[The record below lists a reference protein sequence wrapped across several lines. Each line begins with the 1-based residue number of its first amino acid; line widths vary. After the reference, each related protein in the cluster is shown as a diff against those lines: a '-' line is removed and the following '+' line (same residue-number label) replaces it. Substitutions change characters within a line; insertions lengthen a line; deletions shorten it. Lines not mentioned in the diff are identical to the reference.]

1 MNYDKSWKQFEK
13 IIDGETPDNEERVFK
28 QSINK
33 INLSDILII
42 KNWLNY
48 AEIIGD
54 NSFKGLYKMKT
65 NTDFLNKRLENQI
78 NFRKKEL

>member
-1 MNYDKSWKQFEK
+1 M
-13 IIDGETPDNEERVFK
+13 
-28 QSINK
+28 
-33 INLSDILII
+33 I